1 MKEMLLIFAL
11 GFLSQA
17 LFFGRVVIQWF
28 MSEKE
33 GRVISPTIFW
43 QLSLFGSLFML
54 VYGIL
59 RNDFAIILGQL
70 IVYFVYVRNLQLK
83 GAWKEF
89 SIWFRIFVIGA
100 PFIAFLWLICGSSH
114 NWQAILQHP
123 NIPVWLLIL
132 GTLGQVIFNFRF
144 IYQWIY
150 SENKKESV
158 LPIGFWIISVVG
170 AVLIFIYGLYRKDPV
185 LILGQGFSL
194 ILYARNLMLLLN
206 IQSAFVTALI
216 KKTVALVDRAL
227 KKK

>member
-1 MKEMLLIFAL
+1 MKGMLLIYAL
-11 GFLSQA
+11 GFLSQV

-33 GRVISPTIFW
+33 GKVISPTIFW
-43 QLSLFGSLFML
+43 QLSLFGSLLML

-83 GAWKEF
+83 GAWKES
-89 SIWFRIFVIGA
+89 SIWFKIFVIGA
-100 PFIAFLWLICGSSH
+100 PLVAFIWLFGGSSH
-114 NWQAILQHP
+114 NWKAIMQHP
-123 NIPVWLLIL
+123 NIPVWLLVL

-170 AVLIFIYGLYRKDPV
+170 AVLIFVYGLFRKDPV

-206 IQSAFVTALI
+206 IQSVFVNTLI
-216 KKTVALVDRAL
+216 QKTVGVVDRAL